1 MEEEVVGDGERGT
14 CGLCGWRGCGRSKIQ
29 TPNKK
34 SPLKL
39 KGKERREPKGGSE
52 RFTRVRVVR
61 KREAHMAWNGK
72 VLHFF
77 FFQESRRDDSFILL
91 AHLRKHI
98 NKHTI
103 FFSLRKLFII

>member
-1 MEEEVVGDGERGT
+1 MEEEVVGDGEGGT

-77 FFQESRRDDSFILL
+77 FSREPKR
-91 AHLRKHI
+91 R
-98 NKHTI
+98 
-103 FFSLRKLFII
+103 LFYIACSPSKTH